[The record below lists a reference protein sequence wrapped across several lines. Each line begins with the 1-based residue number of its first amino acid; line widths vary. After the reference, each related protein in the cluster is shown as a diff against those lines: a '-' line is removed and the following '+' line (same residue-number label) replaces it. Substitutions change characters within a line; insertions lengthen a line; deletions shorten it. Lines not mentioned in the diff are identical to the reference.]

1 MTGDSKGWPKGEP
14 VGITIDV
21 DEISEEDGLTI
32 AAYQAL
38 GVPRQ
43 GPMPS
48 ELMLATLTRE
58 EARDVLLGKTLGKS
72 VPVTNIPDVV
82 LGFDPDSGTD
92 DDALYYAA
100 IAPDYKDHNLNADGE
115 AKTRGQRQ
123 EEADYALLDNLHAQ
137 QEEETIREDDPI
149 PPYEPTQP
157 GNENTFTISTLQ
169 TSLEESANA
178 EPAQSLTPAS
188 ASMSI
193 PSSKAVSATSSQL
206 DVHSSRAG
214 RSTVAARR
222 SRNYQGPYTQPVSS
236 SRPRLPRIHRS
247 PSRTRHYSPPPSRH
261 ASPPRHGSSR
271 RYSPQNR
278 DYNRCSLSPDRRP
291 MRRRSPTPPYAVSD
305 TIRGR
310 NRQVVPEVRI
320 IQTQE
325 VQRIVQDTDTGMSA
339 LVPIMQVSSSQM
351 GLDLSALTR
360 PANPESRRERLG
372 AAHYSRSIEGS
383 REYANTYYR
392 PRSRSPPRE
401 SSSRRRSPPPVS
413 SRRVSPPHRRSPPPI
428 VPHRRSPPPRRR
440 SPPPPRQPRLPPR
453 RSSPSRHDPPR
464 QPDSWPTI
472 GHAREEEAME
482 LDTWGESPLDPSSS
496 QPPVSLGLSTHRKT
510 SAGPSGTS

>member
-1 MTGDSKGWPKGEP
+1 
-14 VGITIDV
+14 
-21 DEISEEDGLTI
+21 
-32 AAYQAL
+32 
-38 GVPRQ
+38 
-43 GPMPS
+43 
-48 ELMLATLTRE
+48 
-58 EARDVLLGKTLGKS
+58 
-72 VPVTNIPDVV
+72 
-82 LGFDPDSGTD
+82 
-92 DDALYYAA
+92 
-100 IAPDYKDHNLNADGE
+100 
-115 AKTRGQRQ
+115 
-123 EEADYALLDNLHAQ
+123 
-137 QEEETIREDDPI
+137 
-149 PPYEPTQP
+149 
-157 GNENTFTISTLQ
+157 
-169 TSLEESANA
+169 
-178 EPAQSLTPAS
+178 
-188 ASMSI
+188 
-193 PSSKAVSATSSQL
+193 
-206 DVHSSRAG
+206 
-214 RSTVAARR
+214 
-222 SRNYQGPYTQPVSS
+222 
-236 SRPRLPRIHRS
+236 
-247 PSRTRHYSPPPSRH
+247 
-261 ASPPRHGSSR
+261 
-271 RYSPQNR
+271 
-278 DYNRCSLSPDRRP
+278 
-291 MRRRSPTPPYAVSD
+291 
-305 TIRGR
+305 
-310 NRQVVPEVRI
+310 VPEVRI
-320 IQTQE
+320 IQTQQ

-496 QPPVSLGLSTHRKT
+496 QPPASLGLLTHRKT